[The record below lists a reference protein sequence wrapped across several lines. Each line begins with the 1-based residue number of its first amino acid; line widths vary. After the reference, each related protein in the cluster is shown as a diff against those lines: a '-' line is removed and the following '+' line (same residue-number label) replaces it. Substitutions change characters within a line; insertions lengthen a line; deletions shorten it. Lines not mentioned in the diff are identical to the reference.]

1 MGKKSYKVCKQTG
14 KCDQYIRK
22 KANNWNSLWKDPD
35 VRLNRQK
42 LQGSYY
48 KYVQR
53 LKKTTLREE
62 MGGLTA
68 MSYQKEISNREKL
81 FRRIKWKF
89 GIENYNN

>member
-1 MGKKSYKVCKQTG
+1 
-14 KCDQYIRK
+14 
-22 KANNWNSLWKDPD
+22 
-35 VRLNRQK
+35 
-42 LQGSYY
+42 
-48 KYVQR
+48 
-53 LKKTTLREE
+53 